1 MRGESTWFKMF
12 KSRDGTEPGDKGN
25 DLLPSDQ
32 LETVPTEVHWST
44 CGSLSVYIVH
54 VRLNS
59 FLFGAVTSV
68 KNCLSS
74 LFPLGHWGQFCSA
87 NICWVPA
94 LGISYARCTET
105 SNAWSLPSEA
115 ESLWALRQGG
125 CLKYSFKFARTGII
139 VQFGDGFAEILKIKR
154 SY

>member
-1 MRGESTWFKMF
+1 MMRGESTWFKMF
-12 KSRDGTEPGDKGN
+12 KSRDGIEPGDEGN

-74 LFPLGHWGQFCSA
+74 LFPLGH
-87 NICWVPA
+87 
-94 LGISYARCTET
+94 
-105 SNAWSLPSEA
+105 
-115 ESLWALRQGG
+115 
-125 CLKYSFKFARTGII
+125 
-139 VQFGDGFAEILKIKR
+139 
-154 SY
+154 